1 MGLYD
6 CISSDYPLPLPA
18 NLGELAPELIQKST
32 FQTKDLENMMGYY
45 KIDSSGQLLIECLE
59 SEWREGNKDSK
70 SILDRLGYLETIKS
84 WWEPANLTTTV
95 VFYEFFQDDKNQN
108 DYWID
113 YQAEFVSGK
122 VNFIKVLKFEVI
134 NNAQRKENDAKW
146 KAELKES
153 YKLQQKW
160 FMRYLYLPYKRLIRF
175 IFRNYDRIKQK
186 LPTSYQVERFLT
198 PL

>member
-6 CISSDYPLPLPA
+6 CISSDYPLPLPVD
-18 NLGELAPELIQKST
+18 LGELTPELIQKST

-95 VFYEFFQDDKNQN
+95 VFYEFFQDDKNQS

-146 KAELKES
+146 KAELKAS

-160 FMRYLYLPYKRLIRF
+160 FIRYLYLPYKRLIRF

-186 LPTSYQVERFLT
+186 LPTSYQVERF
-198 PL
+198 